1 MKTLHLILKQKWYDM
16 FLSGAKNEEY
26 RNLTN
31 YWISRFCKNGHEANR
46 FPPKHVCTYGFNCNL
61 CTHSD
66 KVPTDITHVCF
77 HRAYTS
83 QILTK
88 EVDHIEVGVGQ
99 PQLGAP
105 EYPVFII
112 KFK

>member
-1 MKTLHLILKQKWYDM
+1 M

-26 RNLTN
+26 REITE
-31 YWISRFCKNGHEANR
+31 YWCRRICRYGSAKRGFGKKNVCNIDCNCQLPSCKAN
-46 FPPKHVCTYGFNCNL
+46 
-61 CTHSD
+61 
-66 KVPTDITHVCF
+66 VPTEITHVCF

-83 QILTK
+83 QTLTK